1 MAPPEAAAAQSAP
14 PGPPSP
20 PPAPGAVLEAVGVS
34 KRFPGVV
41 ALDDVSFT
49 LRQGEIHALVGENG
63 AGKSTLI
70 KLLTG
75 VYRPDDGELR
85 LAGEP
90 VAFHHPHEAQ
100 RAGISTIYQEVNLVP
115 LMSVARNIF
124 LGREPKNRF
133 GLIDFPRMHR
143 ETAELLGGF
152 GITADPRRPLHT
164 LGIGTQQ
171 MVALARAVSV
181 QARVVVM
188 DEPTSSLEPREVETL
203 FRVIGELHE
212 RGISILYVSHRM
224 DELYRICDRVTVL
237 RDGRLV
243 HSGDLA
249 DTDRVRLVS
258 LMLGREIAEVRRHGA
273 TSFGEGHTA
282 DRQPVLT
289 ASGLTRR
296 HQLQDIALELHPGE
310 VLGLGGLLGSGRS
323 ETAKALSGA
332 LPLDGG
338 EISVGGRALRR
349 LTPSAAIRAGIS
361 MLPEDRKA
369 EGIVPGLSVRENI
382 VLAAMPRLSRAGIVS
397 RQKQDRIVEI
407 FMKRLRIKAAGP
419 EQKVGELSGGNQ
431 QKVLL
436 ARWLCLE
443 PKVLLLDEPTRGIDV
458 GAKAEVQ
465 SLIDDLAGE
474 GLAVLLISSDIE
486 ELVEGADRIVVLR
499 AGAVAGELTG
509 DDVEENALLA
519 VLAETG
525 DSDDGDSDVGDG
537 TDDAIGEAPEAEA
550 TAGPQDAAPGPLTKT
565 TAPDAPPESAAG
577 TGTGTAAAPAPPADG
592 DPQSTPDTPGGAGSA
607 TAKED
612 PR

>member
-1 MAPPEAAAAQSAP
+1 MAPTHATPPHPETARAGAAVADP
-14 PGPPSP
+14 
-20 PPAPGAVLEAVGVS
+20 VLEARSVS

-41 ALDDVSFT
+41 ALDDVSFA
-49 LRQGEIHALVGENG
+49 LRAGEVHALVGENG

-70 KLLTG
+70 KVLTG
-75 VYRPDDGELR
+75 VYQSDEGEVR
-85 LAGEP
+85 VSGEP
-90 VAFHHPHEAQ
+90 VRFARPFEAQ
-100 RAGISTIYQEVNLVP
+100 QAGISTIYQEVNLVP

-133 GLIDFPRMHR
+133 GLIDFPRMNR
-143 ETAELLGGF
+143 ETTELLDGF
-152 GITADPRRPLHT
+152 GVRVDPKRPLHT

-181 QARVVVM
+181 QAQVVIM

-203 FRVIGELHE
+203 FRVIENL
-212 RGISILYVSHRM
+212 RGQGIAVLYVSHRM

-237 RDGRLV
+237 RDGC
-243 HSGDLA
+243 HIHTGELA
-249 DTDRVRLVS
+249 PLERMQLVS
-258 LMLGREIAEVRRHGA
+258 MMLGRDMAEVRRDGLTGFA
-273 TSFGEGHTA
+273 AEGHDAART
-282 DRQPVLT
+282 PVLT
-289 ASGLTRR
+289 ATGLDRR
-296 HQLQDIALELHPGE
+296 HQLHDISAELYAGE

-323 ETAKALSGA
+323 ETAKALTGA

-338 EISVGGRALRR
+338 EITVDGKRLGRP
-349 LTPSAAIRAGIS
+349 TPAAAIRAGIS

-382 VLAAMPRLSRAGIVS
+382 VLAAMPRLSKAGIVS
-397 RQKQDRIVEI
+397 RAKQDRIVEI
-407 FMKRLRIKAAGP
+407 FMKRLRIKASSP

-465 SLIDDLAGE
+465 SLIDELARE

-486 ELVEGADRIVVLR
+486 ELIEGADRIVVLR
-499 AGAVAGELTG
+499 GGAVAGELAG
-509 DDVEENALLA
+509 DEVDESRLLE
-519 VLAETG
+519 VLADHTP
-525 DSDDGDSDVGDG
+525 
-537 TDDAIGEAPEAEA
+537 DALPADRTP
-550 TAGPQDAAPGPLTKT
+550 DAALGEHT
-565 TAPDAPPESAAG
+565 PE
-577 TGTGTAAAPAPPADG
+577 
-592 DPQSTPDTPGGAGSA
+592 PGGKVPAGQ
-607 TAKED
+607 ED